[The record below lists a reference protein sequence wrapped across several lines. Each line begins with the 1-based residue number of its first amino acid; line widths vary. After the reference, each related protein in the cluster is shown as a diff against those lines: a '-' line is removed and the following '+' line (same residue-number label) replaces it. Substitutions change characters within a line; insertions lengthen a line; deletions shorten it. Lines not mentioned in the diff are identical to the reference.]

1 MYPRIINYPKN
12 KSFFLFGPRGTGKTS
27 WVKKQFPGALYLDL
41 LQAELFNDL
50 LARPNLLEKMI
61 PEGHND
67 WIILDEVQ
75 RVPELLFEVHR
86 LIEGKGYKFILTGS
100 SARKLRKKGVNL
112 LGGRAI
118 TLHMHPLTAAELG
131 DDFDLE
137 HSLKFGQLPCAY
149 TEAEPQKYL
158 ESYVSTYLREEV
170 QQEGLTRN
178 LGAFSR
184 FLEAA
189 SFSQAS
195 PLNISAV
202 ARECAVDRKNV
213 QNYFSILEDMLLSVT
228 TETFT
233 KRAKRRIIAHPKFYF
248 FDAGVYMTLRPMGPL
263 DRPEEATGI
272 SLETLLLQELRAMN
286 DYDDLGYTIH
296 YWRTS
301 NNIEVDFVLY
311 GNKGIRAFEVKRT
324 GRIRNE
330 DTRGLKAFLKDYP
343 AAKAYLI
350 YGGDRR
356 LNDGQIEIV
365 PMVDCLKNLRS
376 YLS

>member
-1 MYPRIINYPKN
+1 MYPRIIKYPDN

-27 WVKKQFPGALYLDL
+27 WVKKQFPDALYLDL
-41 LQAELFNDL
+41 LKSELFNDL
-50 LARPNLLEKMI
+50 LARPDLLEKMI
-61 PEGHND
+61 PATHND

-86 LIEGKGYKFILTGS
+86 LIEDKRHKFILTGS

-112 LGGRAI
+112 LGGRAV

-131 DDFDLE
+131 NDFDLD

-149 TEAEPQKYL
+149 TEAEPKQYL
-158 ESYVSTYLREEV
+158 ESYVSTYLREEI

-189 SFSQAS
+189 SFSQGS

-202 ARECAVDRKNV
+202 SRECAVDRKIV
-213 QNYFSILEDMLLSVT
+213 QNYFSILEDMLLST
-228 TETFT
+228 TTKTFT
-233 KRAKRRIIAHPKFYF
+233 RRAKRRIVAHPKFYY

-263 DRPEEATGI
+263 DRPEEAAGI
-272 SLETLLLQELRAMN
+272 SFETLFLQELRAMN
-286 DYDDLGYTIH
+286 DYCNFGYTIH

-311 GNKGIRAFEVKRT
+311 GENGIRAFEVKRT

-330 DTRGLKAFLKDYP
+330 DTRGLKSFLKDYP

-356 LNDGQIEIV
+356 LTDGPIEIV
-365 PMVDCLKNLRS
+365 PITDCLKNLES